1 MTIYP
6 GELLHSYILRIL
18 KSSGNLQKRSN
29 LLDVMSSK
37 GNWVAY
43 PSISEEHRHLF
54 SHFSRKRLL
63 ELIEYHTQAYRVRL
77 TSAPSVFA
85 DLSEKVFWGISCN
98 SKLDD
103 IPVNTYKYKEQIR
116 YCKQCFG
123 EQLNL
128 YGTPWFALVWLD
140 AEKCQRHNTPLEKI
154 GCKTCSDQPLLN
166 KVISTFDGICTDC
179 GNRIWNPTDFSHS
192 YGEYCLNRRPHDVL
206 TFAPCVFWEFII
218 FLKLKYKKLLK
229 LKKKKED
236 FEIITKWKSGLIEQK
251 VFDFK
256 VEVLEIDLMAQ
267 PLTEK
272 EELDLEML
280 ENYPKVIFKSGI
292 HKEFKFEQ
300 SVMLLSSVSQKLPKL
315 IDEFWSNNV
324 KKTSVR
330 LRFPFNDCMKEITKA
345 IKRDCKYCH
354 MSYKECAASLT
365 IVRERLDFPSNPA
378 KPHWCES
385 VMIQNAALF

>member
-1 MTIYP
+1 MI
-6 GELLHSYILRIL
+6 
-18 KSSGNLQKRSN
+18 
-29 LLDVMSSK
+29 
-37 GNWVAY
+37 
-43 PSISEEHRHLF
+43 
-54 SHFSRKRLL
+54 
-63 ELIEYHTQAYRVRL
+63 
-77 TSAPSVFA
+77 
-85 DLSEKVFWGISCN
+85 C
-98 SKLDD
+98 
-103 IPVNTYKYKEQIR
+103 
-116 YCKQCFG
+116 CKH
-123 EQLNL
+123 E
-128 YGTPWFALVWLD
+128 
-140 AEKCQRHNTPLEKI
+140 
-154 GCKTCSDQPLLN
+154 
-166 KVISTFDGICTDC
+166 
-179 GNRIWNPTDFSHS
+179 
-192 YGEYCLNRRPHDVL
+192 
-206 TFAPCVFWEFII
+206 
-218 FLKLKYKKLLK
+218 
-229 LKKKKED
+229 ED